1 MTTELK
7 QWHYNFRNKSQLPD
21 LKTLQR
27 EFSLSLVSVGV
38 ALLLL
43 CYYGV
48 SIFYSLGLHLKIKNL
63 ESQSLLK
70 AQESQSSIQK
80 NIRFKAYQAL
90 IEDLKT
96 IYQQSIDPVRSL
108 YFLSQALPSDLIF
121 QFISFKESEKVGDK
135 GLERSY
141 ELVLDGFIRGNEEK
155 ALDLIDSFKK
165 DLMHLDFFKKALQD
179 FKVDSLKRDSQYPN
193 ILNFSIKLQLIPS

>member
-27 EFSLSLVSVGV
+27 EFSLSCLSVGLAV
-38 ALLLL
+38 LLF

-48 SIFYSLGLHLKIKNL
+48 STFYNLSLHLKIKSL
-63 ESQSLLK
+63 ESQTLLK

-80 NIRFKAYQAL
+80 NLHFKAYQSL

-96 IYQQSIDPVRSL
+96 IYQPSIDPVRTL
-108 YFLSQALPSDLIF
+108 YFLSQALPKDLLF

-141 ELVLDGFIRGNEEK
+141 EMALDGFIRENEEK
-155 ALDLIDSFKK
+155 ALSLIDSFKQ
-165 DLMHLDFFKKALQD
+165 DLMEIDFFKKTLQD
-179 FKVDSLKRDSQYPN
+179 LKVEGLKRDSQYPN